1 MRLAVVHLPASTEGQ
16 GRNGCSPWPLG
27 PWPPTDHDADPAQAA
42 SRHGLG
48 ADQVS
53 GVRSLTAPAEGI
65 STHRM
70 G

>member
-1 MRLAVVHLPASTEGQ
+1 MRLAVVHLPAGTAGQ
-16 GRNGCSPWPLG
+16 GRTVCG
-27 PWPPTDHDADPAQAA
+27 PWPPTDHGADPAQAA